1 MHKQRLSHLLIT
13 MMGRCFDHYPM
24 TIVKIC
30 GLRTA
35 EHALAAATAG
45 AELLGLMFAESKRRI
60 TVADAAAIVKTVRN
74 HPLPKQPSFVGIFVN
89 TPAQELDA
97 IAREVG
103 LDLVQLSGDETIDDA
118 RQVQTPW
125 IKVIR
130 LDDSDYTRSWLEYPT
145 EHPLLVD
152 AHVAGMYGGSGKF
165 ADWDQAASVAARRP
179 LILAG
184 GLTPD
189 NIAAAI
195 KKVRPWGV
203 DVSSG
208 VESNGVKD
216 IAKIQA
222 FVAAARSVSL

>member
-1 MHKQRLSHLLIT
+1 
-13 MMGRCFDHYPM
+13 M

-45 AELLGLMFAESKRRI
+45 ADLLGLMFAESKRQI
-60 TVADAAAIVKTVRN
+60 SVANAAAIVRAVRN

-89 TPAQELDA
+89 TPTHEVDA
-97 IAREVG
+97 IAREVE
-103 LDLVQLSGDETIDDA
+103 LDLVQLSGDETIEEA

-130 LDDSDYTRSWLEYPT
+130 LDGSDYERSWLEYST
-145 EHPLLVD
+145 EQPLLVD
-152 AHVAGMYGGSGKF
+152 AHVAGMYGGSGKL
-165 ADWDQAASVAARRP
+165 ADWDKAASVAARRP